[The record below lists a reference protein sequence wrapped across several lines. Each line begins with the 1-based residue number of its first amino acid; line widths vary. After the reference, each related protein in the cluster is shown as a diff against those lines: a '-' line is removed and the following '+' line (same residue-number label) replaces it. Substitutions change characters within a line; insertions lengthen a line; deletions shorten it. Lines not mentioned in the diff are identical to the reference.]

1 MLRVG
6 PSILAADVLC
16 LGDQIRT
23 IERGGA
29 DWLHVDVMDGIFVPG
44 FSFGARS
51 VAKLHHFSKLP
62 IEVHLMSARPLE
74 HMDEFFAADCHL
86 LTIHIE
92 AATDFYRCLTLMKR
106 HNVRVGVALN
116 PATPLS
122 VLEEIL
128 PEVDQIVIM
137 TIPPGSMGMPLI
149 DSCLAKAG
157 KLVQMLRRMDLR
169 HVQVIVDGGVTLQ
182 NIADIAALGVDGVV
196 SGSGIFA
203 QPDPAV
209 VIQEM
214 KQIASLFDVT
224 H

>member
-6 PSILAADVLC
+6 PSIMAADLLR

-29 DWLHVDVMDGIFVPG
+29 DWLHVDVMDGYFVPG
-44 FSFGARS
+44 FSFGAS
-51 VAKLHHFSKLP
+51 IVAKLHHFSKLP

-92 AATDFYRCLTLMKR
+92 AATDLYRCITMMKR

-116 PATPLS
+116 PSTPLS
-122 VLEEIL
+122 VLEEVL
-128 PEVDQIVIM
+128 PELDQIVIM
-137 TIPPGSMGMPLI
+137 TISPGSIGMPLI

-157 KLVQMLRRMDLR
+157 KLVQMLRRMELR
-169 HVQVIVDGGVTLQ
+169 HVQVIVDGGVKIQ
-182 NIADIAALGVDGVV
+182 NIADIAAFGIDGVV
-196 SGSGIFA
+196 SGSGIFS

-214 KQIASLFDVT
+214 KHIASRFGIT